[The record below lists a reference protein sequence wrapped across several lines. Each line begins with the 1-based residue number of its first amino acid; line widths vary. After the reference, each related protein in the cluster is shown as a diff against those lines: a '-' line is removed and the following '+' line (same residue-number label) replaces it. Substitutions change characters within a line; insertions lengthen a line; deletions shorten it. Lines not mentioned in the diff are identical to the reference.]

1 MDSVAP
7 SDLAASLGALQIGVG
22 VYVSHV
28 LFGVTTTQTYIYY
41 TRFPEDSQ
49 KIKVLVLY
57 PFIKRVCEF
66 AHAIC
71 IGHAIYT
78 YTISNYGHPERLA
91 GAFPKP
97 LLAAGLLTAVIATL
111 GIKGFFTIRIYALSK
126 RLYITLIISAMIFA
140 RLLGSSAVVAIGMR
154 VTLLK
159 SFERQWGWI
168 VIVLWS
174 ISSAAD
180 LTITAILVAFLRNQR
195 LRVHKRTTALVDKI
209 ITWTIE
215 TGLITSISST
225 LILACFVTMKEN
237 FHSYLAGDL
246 GYCRAT

>member
-1 MDSVAP
+1 MNSVAP
-7 SDLAASLGALQIGVG
+7 SDLAASLGALQID

-28 LFGVTTTQTYIYY
+28 LFGVTTTQMYIYY
-41 TRFPEDSQ
+41 SRFPKDSQ
-49 KIKVLVLY
+49 KIKVLVG
-57 PFIKRVCEF
+57 FIWVCEF

-111 GIKGFFTIRIYALSK
+111 VQGFFTIRIYALSK
-126 RLYITLIISAMIFA
+126 RLYITVIISAMIFT

-168 VIVLWS
+168 VVVLWS

-225 LILACFVTMKEN
+225 LVLACFVTMKEN
-237 FHSYLAGDL
+237 FYSYLAGDL

>member
-1 MDSVAP
+1 MDSVVP
-7 SDLAASLGALQIGVG
+7 SDLAASLGALQIGVF
-22 VYVSHV
+22 VSHV

-41 TRFPEDSQ
+41 SRFPEDSQ
-49 KIKVLVLY
+49 KIKVLVG
-57 PFIKRVCEF
+57 FIWVCEF

-71 IGHAIYT
+71 IGHATYT
-78 YTISNYGHPERLA
+78 YTISNYGHPERIA

-97 LLAAGLLTAVIATL
+97 LLVAAFLTAVIATL
-111 GIKGFFTIRIYALSK
+111 VQGFFTIRVYALSK
-126 RLYITLIISAMIFA
+126 RVYITLIISAMIFA
-140 RLLGSSAVVAIGMR
+140 RLLGSSAIVAIGTRM
-154 VTLLK
+154 TLLK

-195 LRVHKRTTALVDKI
+195 LRVRKRTTALVDKI

-215 TGLITSISST
+215 TGLMTSISST
-225 LILACFVTMKEN
+225 LVLACFIVIW
-237 FHSYLAGDL
+237 LAILVIVARRDIFELFIG
-246 GYCRAT
+246 